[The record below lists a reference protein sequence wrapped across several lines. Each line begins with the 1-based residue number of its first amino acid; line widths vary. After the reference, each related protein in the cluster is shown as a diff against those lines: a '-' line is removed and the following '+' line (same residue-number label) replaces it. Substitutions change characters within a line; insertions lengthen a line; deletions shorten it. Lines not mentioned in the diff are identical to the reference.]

1 MGALSP
7 TMSVLLG
14 DFVRGAGVEED
25 DEAEVEEDGGEE
37 AAEAEAMTLEPETL
51 IEADGLPV
59 AYDEV
64 REGGDRENQM
74 SRVRASQGQSELKG
88 TYSSEAAPFPSGP
101 AWNAP

>member
-64 REGGDRENQM
+64 REGGRQRESDEQGAGFTR
-74 SRVRASQGQSELKG
+74 SVRVKRDLL
-88 TYSSEAAPFPSGP
+88 F
-101 AWNAP
+101 